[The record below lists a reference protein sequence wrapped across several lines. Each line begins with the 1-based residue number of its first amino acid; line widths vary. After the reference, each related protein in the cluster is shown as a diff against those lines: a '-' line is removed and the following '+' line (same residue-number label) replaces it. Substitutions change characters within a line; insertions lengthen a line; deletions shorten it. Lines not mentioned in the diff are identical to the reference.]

1 MALRAALSRPASAA
15 IVTLPFAPL
24 VPPVIEVPLPMPLSV
39 DAACVPLRV
48 HYVAAEPA
56 QLLPAPGT
64 LAAIGFGAAAAVA
77 VADDPRWLRLPL
89 LPLGA
94 DAVVEVWQIDATV
107 EHGRVGSLR
116 YAAGGGWLFGA
127 IELDEAAQGGLEQAA
142 ETAYRALAAFH
153 ASRAERHVLRVWNYF
168 GAINRGAGDDERYKR
183 FCAGRARGMSAGFA
197 GGYPAA
203 TAIGVQG
210 APQRLQIYW
219 LAAAIAGTRVEN
231 PRQTSAWRYPRHYG
245 PSPPTFARG
254 MRLPGGAGLA
264 ISGTAAIVG
273 HASQSAGDLDAQL
286 AETFANLGALLAAAG
301 VDGGFDACSPLKVYL
316 RDPAQA
322 TRVAALLDAHL
333 PAAVPRLLLAGD
345 VCRAELAVEI
355 DGWRLMPGQQPM
367 PG

>member
-1 MALRAALSRPASAA
+1 
-15 IVTLPFAPL
+15 
-24 VPPVIEVPLPMPLSV
+24 MPLSV

-48 HYVAAEPA
+48 HYVAGEPA
-56 QLLPAPGT
+56 SLLATPGT
-64 LAAIGFGAAAAVA
+64 LAAIGFGAAAV
-77 VADDPRWLRLPL
+77 VTDDPRWLQLPL
-89 LPLGA
+89 APL
-94 DAVVEVWQIDATV
+94 DAEAVAEVWQIDASV
-107 EHGRVGSLR
+107 EHGRAGAVR
-116 YAAGGGWLFGA
+116 YAAGGEWLFGA
-127 IELDEAAQGGLEQAA
+127 IELDEAAQGSLEQAA

-168 GAINRGAGDDERYKR
+168 GAINHGAGDDERYKR
-183 FCAGRARGMSAGFA
+183 FCAGRTRGMGAGFA

-219 LAAAIAGTRVEN
+219 LASASAGTRVEN

-273 HASQSAGDLDAQL
+273 HASKAAGDLDAQL
-286 AETFANLGALLAAAG
+286 AETFANLDALLTAAG
-301 VDGGFDACSPLKVYL
+301 AAGGFDARSPLKVYL

-322 TRVAALLDAHL
+322 GRVADFLAAHL
-333 PAAVPRLLLAGD
+333 PLAVPRLLLAGD

-355 DGWRLMPGQQPM
+355 DGWRLMSG
-367 PG
+367 

>member
-89 LPLGA
+89 QPLGV
-94 DAVVEVWQIDATV
+94 DAVVEVWQIDARV

-116 YAAGGGWLFGA
+116 HAAGGGWLFGA

-153 ASRAERHVLRVWNYF
+153 ASRAERHVLRIWNYF
-168 GAINRGAGDDERYKR
+168 GAINHGAGDDERYKR